1 MSCSVRGNV
10 NSSGMRSLQILDFLY
25 DYLCLYSVLLT
36 CEQLIMSCRC
46 FVELFYV
53 NNLLLHIY
61 LLCSIEF
68 SQIFKLILIVLFQ
81 LLPCMLRKFSLV
93 SNSCE
98 SLRLVKLGYLKILNT
113 ILTCVTLLIFQFCT
127 KYNQSHLTDYVLL
140 STERKTIPES

>member
-1 MSCSVRGNV
+1 
-10 NSSGMRSLQILDFLY
+10 
-25 DYLCLYSVLLT
+25 
-36 CEQLIMSCRC
+36 MSCRC

-53 NNLLLHIY
+53 NNLLFHTY

-81 LLPCMLRKFSLV
+81 LLPCMTRKFSLV

-98 SLRLVKLGYLKILNT
+98 SLRLVKLGYLNILNT
-113 ILTCVTLLIFQFCT
+113 VWTCVTLIIFQFCT
-127 KYNQSHLTDYVLL
+127 KCNLSHLADYVLL